1 MKTNKGITIIK
12 LRDLYR
18 NAAEIAKRVEAGEH
32 FEVFKHSTPV
42 MHIGP
47 SKFANAGEQEKSA
60 FETFGDIVFS
70 ELKDG
75 KKSGKLSQSID
86 KLLYEK

>member
-1 MKTNKGITIIK
+1 MKKDQAIKIIK

-18 NAAEIAKRVEAGEH
+18 NAAEIAKRAEAGEH

-47 SKFANAGEQEKSA
+47 SELAKAGKQEKTA
-60 FETFGDIVFS
+60 FEAFGDIAFS
-70 ELKDG
+70 KLKSCG
-75 KKSGKLSQSID
+75 KSGKLSQNID

>member
-1 MKTNKGITIIK
+1 MKKGQAVTIIK

-18 NAAEIAKRVEAGEH
+18 NAAEIAKRAEAGER
-32 FEVFKHSTPV
+32 FEVFKHSMPV

-47 SKFANAGEQEKSA
+47 SEFAKVGEQEKSA
-60 FETFGDIVFS
+60 FEAFGDIAFS
-70 ELKDG
+70 KLKTG
-75 KKSGKLSQSID
+75 KKSGKLSQNID

>member
-1 MKTNKGITIIK
+1 MKKDKTVTIIK

-18 NAAEIAKRVEAGEH
+18 NAAEIAKRAEAGEH

-42 MHIGP
+42 MRIGP
-47 SKFANAGEQEKSA
+47 SELAKIGRQEKTA
-60 FETFGDIVFS
+60 FEAFGGIAFS
-70 ELKDG
+70 KLKSG
-75 KKSGKLSQSID
+75 EKSGKLSQNID